1 VQPGPDVFDPDLDPP
16 PRRTASPDR
25 ESIVE
30 FQRLVVNPFL
40 AVLVFIV
47 IVALFR
53 TALVKR
59 SWSLFDIGVVLFG
72 IDVFLIQYHCLD
84 CGATGWLLGV
94 RRHVCGAVQARW
106 QRGERRR
113 FRGPGVRIQ
122 LVVWLVFLLA
132 VTMLG
137 LIIWIAD

>member
-16 PRRTASPDR
+16 PRRTANPDR

-47 IVALFR
+47 IVAVFR
-53 TALVKR
+53 TSLAKR
-59 SWSLFDIGVVLFG
+59 TSSLFEIGVVLFV

-84 CGATGWLLGV
+84 CGATGWLLRF
-94 RRHVCGAVQARW
+94 RRHACGAVQARW

-122 LVVWLVFLLA
+122 LAVWLVFLAA

-137 LIIWIAD
+137 LITWISV